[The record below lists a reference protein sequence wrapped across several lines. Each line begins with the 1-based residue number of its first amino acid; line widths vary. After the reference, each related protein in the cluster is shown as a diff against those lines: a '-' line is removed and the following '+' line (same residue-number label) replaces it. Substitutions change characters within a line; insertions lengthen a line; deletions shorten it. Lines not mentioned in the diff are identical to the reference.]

1 LGKGARIKRLRRKPK
16 LGFKETASDRL
27 TTNFQKELRNSEIWD
42 QMVAEFGEEK
52 AEQILKECKAEVKPG
67 DEF

>member
-1 LGKGARIKRLRRKPK
+1 MRRKPK
-16 LGFKETASDRL
+16 LRLKKTLSERL
-27 TTNFQKELRNSEIWD
+27 TMNFQKELCNSEIWD

-67 DEF
+67 D